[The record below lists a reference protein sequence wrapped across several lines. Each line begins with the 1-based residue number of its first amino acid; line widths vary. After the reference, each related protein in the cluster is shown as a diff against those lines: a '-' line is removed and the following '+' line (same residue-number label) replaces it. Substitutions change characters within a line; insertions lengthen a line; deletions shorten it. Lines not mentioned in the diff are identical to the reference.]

1 MRPVI
6 DVDEIF
12 REDRNNPVAE
22 RSLPWEEACDGI
34 TVVVEPKPHWAAD
47 MAAFRLQDR
56 SWCYYADWIENG
68 PAARFFDHPET
79 SGSDVMTNAHA
90 MLAREIA
97 QGLWRI

>member
-1 MRPVI
+1 MITVE
-6 DVDEIF
+6 EILAPDL
-12 REDRNNPVAE
+12 RCPPSQ
-22 RSLPWEEACDGI
+22 RSLPWPETRNGV

-56 SWCYYADWIENG
+56 SWCYYADWIEND

-97 QGLWRI
+97 QGLWRM

>member
-1 MRPVI
+1 MITVE
-6 DVDEIF
+6 EILAADL
-12 REDRNNPVAE
+12 RCPPSQ
-22 RSLPWEEACDGI
+22 RSLPWPETRNGV

-97 QGLWRI
+97 QGLWRV